1 MREARYFYVP
11 GAATAGELPADEA
24 AHALRV
30 LRLRSGDEIF
40 LIDGEGSFHR
50 AVVTLSAAKR
60 CTYKISETLPQAKP
74 WHAHIHI
81 AVAPTKMIDRTEWL
95 AEKAT
100 EMGID
105 ELTMLDCTFS
115 ERKTIRTDRIERIV
129 TAAVKQSRKAWMP
142 IVNGMT
148 DFRLFVG
155 EPRPGRKFIAH
166 CYEEI
171 PRADLATELGIGRR
185 HIEST
190 QSAAPEEAGEP
201 HAATESP
208 GDITVMIGPEGDFSA
223 DEVRMAISCGYTPV
237 SLGASRLRT
246 ETAALYAA
254 MLAQTANRVVN
265 DKY

>member
-1 MREARYFYVP
+1 MRETRYFYVP
-11 GAATAGELPADEA
+11 GAATAGELSADEA

-30 LRLRSGDEIF
+30 LRLHSGDEIF
-40 LIDGEGSFHR
+40 LIDGEGTFHR
-50 AVVTLSAAKR
+50 AVVTLAAAKR
-60 CTYKISETLPQAKP
+60 CTYEISETLPQAKP

-105 ELTMLDCTFS
+105 ELTMLDCAFS
-115 ERKTIRTDRIERIV
+115 ERRTIRVDRLEKIV
-129 TAAVKQSRKAWMP
+129 VAAMKQSRKAWKP

-148 DFRLFVG
+148 AFSLFVKT
-155 EPRPGRKFIAH
+155 PRPGRKFIAH

-171 PRADLATELGIGRR
+171 PRKELISELGIGRLYT
-185 HIEST
+185 ESA
-190 QSAAPEEAGEP
+190 QAAAAREVNEP
-201 HAATESP
+201 HHATENLD
-208 GDITVMIGPEGDFSA
+208 DITVMIGPEGDFSA
-223 DEVRMAISCGYTPV
+223 DEVRMAICCGYIPV

-246 ETAALYAA
+246 ETAALYAT
-254 MLAQTANRVVN
+254 MLAQTANKVIN